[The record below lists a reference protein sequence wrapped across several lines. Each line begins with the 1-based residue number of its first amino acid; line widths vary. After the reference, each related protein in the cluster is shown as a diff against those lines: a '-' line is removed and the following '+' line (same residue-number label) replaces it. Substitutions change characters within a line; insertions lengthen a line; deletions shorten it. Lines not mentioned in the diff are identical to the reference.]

1 MDFAHDGGGLA
12 KGGTVTLYVDG
23 TKWGEGRVDRTE
35 PILFSIDE
43 TCDVGFE
50 AGSPVT
56 YDYGR
61 SATKF
66 SGEVNWVEITLGKD
80 AVRPYDQGRGP
91 RARRDGAAIE
101 AAFAHLP
108 PEGARVISSRKE
120 SAESRLAGGEGD
132 LKIPTK

>member
-1 MDFAHDGGGLA
+1 MERYYVEGASRIPAGKHQVRIDFAHDGGGLA
-12 KGGTVTLYVDG
+12 KGATVTLYVDG
-23 TKWGEGRVDRTE
+23 TKCGEGRVDRTE

-80 AVRPYDQGRGP
+80 AVDHMIKAEDRGRVAM
-91 RARRDGAAIE
+91 ARQ
-101 AAFAHLP
+101 
-108 PEGARVISSRKE
+108 
-120 SAESRLAGGEGD
+120 
-132 LKIPTK
+132 